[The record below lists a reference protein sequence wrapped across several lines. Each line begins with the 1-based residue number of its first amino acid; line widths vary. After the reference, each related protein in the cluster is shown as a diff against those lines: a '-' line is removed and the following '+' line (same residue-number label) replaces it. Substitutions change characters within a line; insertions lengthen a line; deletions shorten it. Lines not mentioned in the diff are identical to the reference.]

1 MNQNTKQ
8 TKIYIA
14 GHNGMVGSAIKR
26 CLRLNGFKNIITRS
40 HKELE
45 LTNQDAVENFFFNE
59 KPNQVY
65 LAAARVGGIHAN
77 QNYPAEFI
85 YQNIMISSNVI
96 NSAFRNNVKKL
107 LYLGSSCIYPKY
119 ANQPMTEEALL
130 TGVLEP
136 TNEPYAI
143 AKITGLKI
151 CENYNRQYGESHG
164 IDYRSIMPSNIYGPG
179 DNYNLMDNHVI
190 PALIQRFHKAKEN
203 NLSNVKIWGTGEA
216 LREFLFVE
224 DLASACMLV
233 MNIEKKNYKN
243 LTKEMQSHINV
254 GSGNELK
261 IKELAFAISKIV
273 GFKGKIKFDKSKP
286 DGTPRKLLD
295 SSRLLSLG
303 WKPTVSLEDG
313 LKKTYSSYLKQI

>member
-1 MNQNTKQ
+1 
-8 TKIYIA
+8 
-14 GHNGMVGSAIKR
+14 
-26 CLRLNGFKNIITRS
+26 
-40 HKELE
+40 
-45 LTNQDAVENFFFNE
+45 
-59 KPNQVY
+59 
-65 LAAARVGGIHAN
+65 
-77 QNYPAEFI
+77 
-85 YQNIMISSNVI
+85 
-96 NSAFRNNVKKL
+96 
-107 LYLGSSCIYPKY
+107 
-119 ANQPMTEEALL
+119 MTEEALL
-130 TGVLEP
+130 KGVLEP